1 MIEYRLILA
10 AIPSNLAMPGM
21 MVDSFG
27 RKVTGLRIALT
38 PRCNLNCI
46 YCHHEGEANP
56 SGEISDEMVASVA
69 RAAAQLGVRSLKF
82 TGGEPLLRPGLA
94 KLIARMPQDLDLSLT
109 TNGIFLA
116 ELAEPLAKAG
126 LDRVNVSL
134 DSLRPEVYQAITGCR
149 KDDLK
154 KVLAGIDAAQ
164 AAGLEPIKLNVVVLK
179 ENEAEI
185 GDLIDFSRDRGL
197 ILQLIQ
203 LMDLHHSGISGDID
217 AIEKDLASRADRMRT
232 REMHRRKK
240 YFLDGAEVEVVRPM
254 DNTEFCAN
262 CTRLR
267 VTSDGRI
274 KPCLLRSD
282 NLVEI
287 GTCDCERIKELLQ
300 EANSRREPY
309 FGKERLSAGRPA
321 KVADCPRH

>member
-1 MIEYRLILA
+1 
-10 AIPSNLAMPGM
+10 MPGM
-21 MVDSFG
+21 MEDSFG

-38 PRCNLNCI
+38 SRCNLNCT

-56 SGEISDEMVASVA
+56 RGEISDEMVVSVA

-94 KLIARMPQDLDLSLT
+94 KLIARMPLDLDLSLT

-116 ELAEPLAKAG
+116 ELAEPLAQAG

-134 DSLRPEVYQAITGCR
+134 DSLRPEVYQAITSCR
-149 KDDLK
+149 KGDLE
-154 KVLAGIDAAQ
+154 KVLTGIDAAQ

-217 AIEKDLASRADRMRT
+217 AIERDLASRADRVRT

-267 VTSDGRI
+267 VTSDGKI

-287 GTCDCERIKELLQ
+287 GTCDCERIIELLQ

-309 FGKERLSAGRPA
+309 FGNVRLPAARSAKA
-321 KVADCPRH
+321 ADCPRH

>member
-1 MIEYRLILA
+1 
-10 AIPSNLAMPGM
+10 MPGM

-27 RKVTGLRIALT
+27 RVVTGIRIALT

-46 YCHHEGEANP
+46 YCHHEGEAEPN
-56 SGEISDEMVASVA
+56 GEISDEMVVSVA
-69 RAAAQLGVRSLKF
+69 RAAALLGVRSLKF
-82 TGGEPLLRPGLA
+82 TGGEPLLRSGLA
-94 KLIARMPQDLDLSLT
+94 GLIAQMPQDLDISLT

-116 ELAEPLAKAG
+116 EQAGHLAKAG

-134 DSLRPEVYQAITGCR
+134 DSLWPQIYRAITGGR
-149 KDDLK
+149 EGDLE
-154 KVLAGIDAAQ
+154 KVLAGIDAAL
-164 AAGLEPIKLNVVVLK
+164 AAGLAPIKLNVVVLK
-179 ENEAEI
+179 ENEAGI
-185 GDLIDFSRDRGL
+185 PDLIDFCREKGL
-197 ILQLIQ
+197 ILQLIE
-203 LMDLHHSGISGDID
+203 LLDLRHLGLSGNID
-217 AIEKDLASRADRMRT
+217 AIERHLAARADRVRI

-267 VTSDGRI
+267 VTSDGKI

-287 GTCDCERIKELLQ
+287 GTCDCEKIMELLQ
-300 EANSRREPY
+300 EANARREPY
-309 FGKERLSAGRPA
+309 FGKDVLQAGRSTIIA
-321 KVADCPRH
+321 TKDK